1 MNHTNGSR
9 ASPKPSPKLGQR
21 NLAYISDTP
30 DINNVERSV
39 PPTQEQQP
47 TNCRPTPFKASPP
60 PTDIIGEIIG
70 DFGVW
75 QLRTILI
82 IFLCKIPASWFMACI
97 IFTAPEL
104 YPESEFQCDA
114 TNLGSNQTITP
125 NQCFIEDNNTGKR
138 QECTEF
144 LYNFDFK
151 SLIMQFDLV
160 CMRDIFVAWTQY
172 WHLFGVLV
180 GGVTATK
187 MMIL

>member
-9 ASPKPSPKLGQR
+9 ASPVPSPKLGQR

-30 DINNVERSV
+30 DINNVETPV
-39 PPTQEQQP
+39 PQSQQQLSPTAAK
-47 TNCRPTPFKASPP
+47 NVP

-70 DFGVW
+70 DFGIW

-104 YPESEFQCDA
+104 YPDTEFQCDA
-114 TNLGSNQTITP
+114 TNLDANQTITP
-125 NQCFIEDNNTGKR
+125 NQCFIEDGNTGER

-144 LYNFDFK
+144 LYNFDFQ